1 MNRFIIFFL
10 LISAYSN
17 CQKISQEKWILSSEQ
32 SYISYEGKHILHEW
46 SGKSKN
52 VKGILIMENNQPVK
66 TAIISAIKDFD
77 SGNSSRDSHAMEI
90 LETLLFPDV
99 SFFGDT
105 FTKKSEIFNILG
117 KIKLHS
123 IEKKINVSGEWKETN
138 KKIILK
144 GNFRVK
150 PSDFEINLPDFMLV
164 KMENNLD
171 IEYELIFIKE

>member
-99 SFFGDT
+99 SFFGDA
-105 FTKKSEIFNILG
+105 FIIKDEIFTVNG
-117 KIKLHS
+117 KIKFHS
-123 IEKKINVSGEWKETN
+123 IEKNIDASGSWKKTN
-138 KKIILK
+138 ERIILK
-144 GNFRVK
+144 GGFSVK
-150 PSDFEINLPDFMLV
+150 PSDFDIKLPEFMLV
-164 KMENNLD
+164 KMENNLE
-171 IEYELIFIKE
+171 IEYELIFQQE